1 MTSSLKRVLVGAIG
15 IPLILLLTLLKV
27 GHYLPFT
34 IFITFISFLG
44 TIEQLEIL
52 KQKWI
57 TDYKIV
63 LLIFSILTPLAFY
76 LYTFI
81 PSFPFSSFI
90 LFAGIIAFF
99 LPQIFK
105 SNFLESLSY
114 ISHYFLSLAFIIFSL
129 SFFILI
135 INKEQGLYY
144 IILLFFTVWFNDSF
158 AYVTGVMIFRSKR
171 HIIPLKVS
179 PNKSYEGYIG
189 GLIFGIL
196 AVFLVNFI
204 FSRQY
209 FIDSSIFNL
218 NFAIPTFSFWQSL
231 LIGFITVV
239 SANLGDLFES
249 IIKRSVNIK
258 DSSNILPGH
267 GGILDR
273 FDSFFIATPM
283 FYFLLTLLGK

>member
-1 MTSSLKRVLVGAIG
+1 MTSSLKRVIVGAIG
-15 IPLILLLTLLKV
+15 IPLILLLTLLKIA
-27 GHYLPFT
+27 HYLPFT
-34 IFITFISFLG
+34 IFIAFISFLG
-44 TIEQLEIL
+44 TLEKLEIL

-76 LYTFI
+76 IYTLF
-81 PSFPFSSFI
+81 PSFPFLSFI
-90 LFAGIIAFF
+90 LFAGMIAFF
-99 LPQIFK
+99 IPQIFQ
-105 SNFLESLSY
+105 SNFFESLSY
-114 ISHYFLSLAFIIFSL
+114 ISHYFLSLAFIAFSL

-135 INKEQGLYY
+135 INKEYGLYY
-144 IILLFFTVWFNDSF
+144 IIILFFTVWFNDTF
-158 AYVTGVMIFRSKR
+158 AYLTGIMLFRSRR

-196 AVFLVNFI
+196 AVFLSNFI

-209 FIDSSIFNL
+209 FFDSTIFNL
-218 NFAIPTFSFWQSL
+218 NFSIQTFSFWISL
-231 LIGFITVV
+231 LIGFVIVI
-239 SANLGDLFES
+239 SADLGDLFES
-249 IIKRSVNIK
+249 VIKRSVNIK

-273 FDSFFIATPM
+273 FDSFFIAAPM
-283 FYFLLTLLGK
+283 FYFLLALLGK